1 VGITVEEAAAKDAKG
16 AKPKKRQQSARRP
29 PSRKKGI
36 SRPHSISLADLF
48 LWITLVD
55 ECLFHPIGAFERA
68 AVKEGLSNRGTVT
81 QRVEALESRFGQ
93 LFAEREASQRYR
105 SGVPSFRGAALA
117 EIFVLI
123 EHLYRWALEIHE
135 NRASMNEVR
144 AVKPFILHLIP
155 AYARRPID
163 ESIEPDRIMMAR
175 VWVGRLSKAGG
186 RPGKLSIREKVDL
199 PSMPSH
205 LKKGLR

>member
-1 VGITVEEAAAKDAKG
+1 MEKAAAKDKKG
-16 AKPKKRQQSARRP
+16 AKPKKRHRLARRP
-29 PSRKKGI
+29 SSRKKHI
-36 SRPHSISLADLF
+36 ARPYAHPLADLF
-48 LWITLVD
+48 LWITVVD

-68 AVKEGLSNRGTVT
+68 AVTEGLANRGTVT
-81 QRVEALESRFGQ
+81 QRLQVLESRFGQ
-93 LFAEREASQRYR
+93 LFAKRDASQRYR

-135 NRASMNEVR
+135 NRASMNEIR
-144 AVKPFILHLIP
+144 ALKPFILYLIP

-163 ESIEPDRIMMAR
+163 ESIEPDRIIQTS
-175 VWVGRLSKAGG
+175 VWINRLRKAGA
-186 RPGKLSIREKVDL
+186 RPGKLSVREKINL

>member
-1 VGITVEEAAAKDAKG
+1 MEEAAAKDAKG

-29 PSRKKGI
+29 PSRKKRI

-155 AYARRPID
+155 AYAA
-163 ESIEPDRIMMAR
+163 PDRR
-175 VWVGRLSKAGG
+175 VHRTGQDYDGAPLGWPAKQGGGSAGQVVHT
-186 RPGKLSIREKVDL
+186 GKSG
-199 PSMPSH
+199 PAQYASH
-205 LKKGLR
+205 LRKGLR